1 MLYEVGDIVK
11 KRTETRKYKIAE
23 LKPPNKYVCQLE
35 PNTVTG
41 LKLTFK
47 EEDLELA

>member
-1 MLYEVGDIVK
+1 VK
-11 KRTETRKYKIAE
+11 KKTETRKYKIAE

-35 PNTVTG
+35 PNTASS

-47 EEDLELA
+47 EVDLELA